1 MSENIS
7 LIKRGIG
14 VSKVVEQLE
23 QYSDDWF
30 IQRKGIDTLLERG
43 YADIEVGNLQ
53 LIMGAVKKKED
64 FVGDSEF
71 CKPTPAYQR
80 HTEVRKIINREL
92 PGRELHR
99 CGFLRLPIDGY
110 VGAHIDEGTYYH
122 TRDRF
127 HLSIASQ
134 YQYFVG
140 NESVIVDPGTLLWF
154 NNKIPHGTVNLG
166 DEPRI
171 TFVFDMPHGQ
181 S

>member
-1 MSENIS
+1 MKNIKI
-7 LIKRGIG
+7 LRKGII
-14 VSKVVEQLE
+14 VKKVLKQLE

-30 IQRKGIDTLLERG
+30 IQRKGADTLLERG

-53 LIMGAVKKKED
+53 LIMGVVIKKED
-64 FVGDSEF
+64 FVGDSEL
-71 CKPTPAYQR
+71 CKPTPAYDR
-80 HTEVRKIINREL
+80 HTEIIKIINSEL
-92 PGRELHR
+92 PGRDIHR
-99 CGFLRLPIDGY
+99 CGFLSLPIDGY

-166 DEPRI
+166 DETRI
-171 TFVFDMPHGQ
+171 TFVFDMPHGN